1 MEICAINILLFSR
14 KDSSWSLTVMWIV
27 IHTSTPDYLLQLRK
41 EHDEKCWGIFR
52 WSITSQTQTQDN
64 LPCKQG
70 LFFLNF
76 DFLWTKFICLLHY
89 TNFMCY
95 SLYLGESISCGILL
109 GIVWTLIIAPLTDR
123 L

>member
-1 MEICAINILLFSR
+1 
-14 KDSSWSLTVMWIV
+14 MWIV

-89 TNFMCY
+89 PLEKGMATH
-95 SLYLGESISCGILL
+95 SSILAWEI
-109 GIVWTLIIAPLTDR
+109 P
-123 L
+123 